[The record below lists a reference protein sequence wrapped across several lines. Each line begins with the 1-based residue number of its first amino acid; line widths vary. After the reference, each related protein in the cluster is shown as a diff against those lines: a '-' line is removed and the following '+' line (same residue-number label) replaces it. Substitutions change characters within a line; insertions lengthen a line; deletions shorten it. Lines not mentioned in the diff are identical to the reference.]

1 MQLYP
6 APRLFR
12 LILLILVMG
21 CPFLSAYAGLF
32 GTEQVIEQQ
41 QIHADKLKI
50 QAALERED
58 VKQILLNHGVSQQ
71 QAQQRIDQLTD
82 QEINQLAN
90 KFEQLPAG
98 AGAGVLLLLS
108 GPVMLLLEY
117 MGMTDLTTAF

>member
-6 APRLFR
+6 VPRLFR
-12 LILLILVMG
+12 LILLIFVMG
-21 CPFLSAYAGLF
+21 YPFLSANAGLF